1 MTLRFGPHQRL
12 RNRAGFDAVYANRR
26 SRRVGPLLVFVRQT
40 SLETGPRLGLSL
52 PKRMGKAVIRNRIRR
67 CLREAFRLQQQE
79 WPEGV
84 DVVVNVRSH
93 QPMLM
98 TEYSKFLHEARQALL
113 GRRS

>member
-12 RNRAGFDAVYANRR
+12 RNRAGFDLVYANRR

-52 PKRMGKAVIRNRIRR
+52 PKRIGKAVIRNRIRR

-79 WPEGV
+79 WPEGI

-98 TEYSKFLHEARQALL
+98 TEYSKFLHEARKALL

>member
-52 PKRMGKAVIRNRIRR
+52 PKRIGKAVIRNRIRR

-79 WPEGV
+79 RPEGV

-98 TEYSKFLHEARQALL
+98 TEYSKFLHEARKALL
-113 GRRS
+113 G

>member
-1 MTLRFGPHQRL
+1 MTLRFGPQQRL
-12 RNRAGFDAVYANRR
+12 RNRAGFDSVYANRR
-26 SRRVGPLLVFVRQT
+26 SRRVGPLLVFARQT
-40 SLETGPRLGLSL
+40 SLETSPRLGLSL
-52 PKRMGKAVIRNRIRR
+52 PKKVGNAVIRNRIRR

-79 WPEGV
+79 WPDGV

-98 TEYSKFLHEARQALL
+98 TEYAKLLHEARQALL